1 MNERYPAVERGKPHA
16 RRKALLAGAKYIS
29 GISVLRFLKKSMVR
43 QSIRRRI
50 VAITVGLII
59 LMLATSVLAIVLV
72 GRVGYLLDELSTK
85 YSPASAHLTRINT
98 LSLER
103 AIAVRRMV

>member
-1 MNERYPAVERGKPHA
+1 MSESYPAVERGTPHA
-16 RRKALLAGAKYIS
+16 RRNALSAGAKYIS
-29 GISVLRFLKKSMVR
+29 GNSVLTLLKKSMVR

-59 LMLATSVLAIVLV
+59 LMLATSVLAIVMV

-85 YSPASAHLTRINT
+85 YSPAGANLTRINT
-98 LSLER
+98 LSFER
-103 AIAVRRMV
+103 AIAVRR